1 MDGWMD
7 GWMNEWMDEQVLDG
21 WMDGWTDEWMDER
34 YLNMIINSIISIVI
48 YTSLLQAAQTS
59 EQCIKALSTAQAAG
73 ERVLSGVGSATR

>member
-1 MDGWMD
+1 MDGRTGIGWMDGWMD
-7 GWMNEWMDEQVLDG
+7 GRMN
-21 WMDGWTDEWMDER
+21 ER

>member
-1 MDGWMD
+1 MDG
-7 GWMNEWMDEQVLDG
+7 
-21 WMDGWTDEWMDER
+21 WMDER